1 MSANQQHTA
10 ECGCAVKH
18 HEGLRCW
25 PATELEIHRM
35 QRARETGKSKPP
47 SWWKRSAL
55 PATWQPDFRRYLPI
69 HCRRGPGEV
78 QSDTWLDMKA
88 YRQGMSRKPY
98 LPTDSLLEYIRA
110 YEEQK
115 GLRHVKLVAA

>member
-1 MSANQQHTA
+1 MSAGQQHTA
-10 ECGCAVKH
+10 ECSCAIKH

-25 PATELEIHRM
+25 PATELEIHRI
-35 QRARETGKSKPP
+35 QRARETGKAPKP
-47 SWWKRSAL
+47 SWYVVPRM
-55 PATWQPDFRRYLPI
+55 PAGFKPDYRQYLPP

-88 YRQGMSRKPY
+88 YRQGMNRKPY